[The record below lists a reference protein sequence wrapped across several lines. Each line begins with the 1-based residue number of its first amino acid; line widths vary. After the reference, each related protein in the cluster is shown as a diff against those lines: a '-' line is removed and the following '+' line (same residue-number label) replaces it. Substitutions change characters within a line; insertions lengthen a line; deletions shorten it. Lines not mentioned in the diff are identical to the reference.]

1 MGNNSVS
8 WPGQSSQQLYAVMS
22 SRNDWIA
29 SHPEQ
34 INRFL
39 VSLDQ
44 ALEYSISHP
53 AETETIVQKRLNLTD
68 AYLATVWPKHHFSLS
83 LDQSLLIAMNDEGRW
98 MIINNLTTKKKLP
111 YFQDYIN
118 TRALEKVKPGSI
130 NIR

>member
-1 MGNNSVS
+1 M
-8 WPGQSSQQLYAVMS
+8 A

-29 SHPEQ
+29 SHPGK

-44 ALEYSISHP
+44 ALEYSISNP
-53 AETETIVQKRLNLTD
+53 AETEIIVKKRLNLRD

-83 LDQSLLIAMNDEGRW
+83 LDQSLLIAMNDESRW
-98 MIINNLTTKKKLP
+98 MINNNITSEKTLP
-111 YFQDYIN
+111 YFRDNIY
-118 TRALEKVKPGSI
+118 TKGLEEVKPESV